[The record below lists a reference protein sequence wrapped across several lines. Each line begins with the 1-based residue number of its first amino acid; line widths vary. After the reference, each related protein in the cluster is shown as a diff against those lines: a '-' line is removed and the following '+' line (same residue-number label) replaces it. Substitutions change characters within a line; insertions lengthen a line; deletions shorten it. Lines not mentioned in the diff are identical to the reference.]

1 MITARLELENILDA
15 HKLSAQRNNKHP
27 QYSKKFDLNR
37 TDLEIHFLAALAEIA
52 WETLSGWE
60 VDTSIRWG
68 DEGIDFYSGGKT
80 YQLKTR
86 DVSRYKK
93 PDLLCRVSYAKADR
107 FILSELEPDDPYIV
121 NFIGWC
127 TQEELQRTLIN
138 IRGKGTRYI
147 RSRHLLRELP
157 NYLENKNE

>member
-1 MITARLELENILDA
+1 MITVSLEIEDILNA

-27 QYSKKFDLNR
+27 QYNKKFDITH
-37 TDLEIHFLAALAEIA
+37 TDIEIHFMAAVAEIA
-52 WETLSGWE
+52 WANLSGWE

-68 DEGIDFYSGGKT
+68 DEGIDFHNNGNT

-86 DVSRYKK
+86 DTSRYKK
-93 PDLLCRVSYAKADR
+93 PDLLCRVRYVKADR

-127 TQEELQRTLIN
+127 TQKELKRSLTN

-147 RSRHLLRELP
+147 RNRHLLRELP
-157 NYLENKNE
+157 DYLENKNK